1 MLILIS
7 GRIQLRNYS
16 GHISLIFDV
25 VNSHTKGLYEKLD
38 DASACVHTAIR
49 RIHEEK
55 NKATRSQKKAAENN
69 INGTDAV

>member
-7 GRIQLRNYS
+7 GRIELRNYS

-25 VNSHTKGLYEKLD
+25 VNSHTKGVYEKLD

-55 NKATRSQKKAAENN
+55 NKAARSQKKAVENN
-69 INGTDAV
+69 NNGNNEV